1 MSRKSLKIILKKE
14 FRKKKIFATNQ
25 SQLNELSPA
34 KPIKYTIDLAST
46 SLKNQLL
53 KKRVQKKKLQPTTES
68 AQQTLV
74 QPSP

>member
-14 FRKKKIFATNQ
+14 FRKKKILATNQ

-46 SLKNQLL
+46 SLKNQL
-53 KKRVQKKKLQPTTES
+53 
-68 AQQTLV
+68 
-74 QPSP
+74 